1 MTHESRLPK
10 NTSQDTTGQDN
21 SVLESP
27 VLEPIASHDEVS
39 KSTVFDNELSVIN
52 ATENKLAKQAIHVHK
67 FGGSS
72 LATTECIKRVLE
84 IIRQNC
90 QLDDIVVVSANGK
103 TTDALF
109 ALYTQAESLQVTKLA
124 LDKTNEQEIIQ
135 IETLEEELTQAVIA
149 LEQQQKV
156 LINELLNDNSAK
168 QLTQLLSID
177 IADITLWLSGELSVH
192 HNDILALGEVWSAR
206 LLSALLNEQVCPSN
220 SIDSRDFLVINNEQ
234 DCLVET
240 AISAAQLRRH
250 RQFGKLAVITGY
262 ISKDSRGENCT
273 LGRNGSD
280 YSATIIAS
288 LIAARTVTLW
298 TDVNGIYSADPRVV
312 PNARKLHRLPNGVA
326 KELGRLGN
334 PVLHAKTL
342 LPLVNPLS
350 EHHTHLHVASSFDAK
365 VVGTEIGKFG
375 QIAKQELSV
384 TYLNDLLIAH
394 SDSFIGE
401 SALKAQQEFS
411 PICYDEK
418 QGYIV
423 IQQEQQ
429 KALSQWLACHDT
441 EVIFKPVAIIAT
453 VGHRVAEQGDIRAR
467 FKRALNTAK
476 PIFLTHGENNHSLIA
491 ILTEPCSIE
500 LLNNVH
506 HDMTKDARNIGLVV
520 AGLGNIGQRFLALL
534 PAQLHR
540 VSLLE
545 NVHLV
550 GLLSS
555 NKALINNDGID
566 VSQAN
571 ELYQQSAQDYTN
583 EQLLAWLNNH
593 PYDEL
598 IVVDI
603 TPSEQFSLLY
613 QAFFEQGIHVIGAN
627 KWAASSSSKQYQS
640 LINTATENHSL
651 WLGNTTVGA
660 GLPINYAIKDLR
672 ESGDEITEISGI
684 FSGTLSWLFQTYD
697 ASVSFSE
704 LLLSALEQGITE
716 PDPREDLSGRD
727 VQRKLLIL
735 ARKAGFSLDLADID
749 CQNLVPES
757 LRDLSTAEFLTRAG
771 ELDDYFDKAYRT
783 AKDKACCIRY
793 IARFQSLTPNEDS
806 AILPRLKAQVS
817 LEVLPVNDAFA
828 TLTPCDNIFKINSR
842 WYQDNALIIRGPGAG
857 RDVTAGGLHSD
868 LVNICRQLANK
879 QHKVTIKGI
888 N

>member
-1 MTHESRLPK
+1 MTQESTLQE
-10 NTSQDTTGQDN
+10 NTKLENTK
-21 SVLESP
+21 LESNAF
-27 VLEPIASHDEVS
+27 ESN
-39 KSTVFDNELSVIN
+39 TVENEFSVIN

-103 TTDALF
+103 TTDSLF
-109 ALYTQAESLQVTKLA
+109 ALYLQAEKLTAEKLIVDTESDSEVTQLRLSEAA
-124 LDKTNEQEIIQ
+124 LS
-135 IETLEEELTQAVIA
+135 QAVSSLA
-149 LEQQQKV
+149 EQQKL
-156 LINELLNDNSAK
+156 LINELLNESNAAR
-168 QLTQLLSID
+168 LTQLLVID
-177 IADITLWLSGELSVH
+177 IEDLIVWLSGDLVLH
-192 HNDILALGEVWSAR
+192 HNDILALGEVWSSR

-220 SIDSRDFLVINNEQ
+220 SIDSRDFLVIDNEQ
-234 DCLVET
+234 NCLVDN
-240 AISAAQLRRH
+240 AISAAQLKKYRK
-250 RQFGKLAVITGY
+250 FGQLAVITGY
-262 ISKDSRGENCT
+262 ISKDSRGFNCT

-280 YSATIIAS
+280 YSATIIAA
-288 LIAARTVTLW
+288 LVAASTVTLW

-350 EHHTHLHVASSFDAK
+350 EHHTHLHVASSFDPK
-365 VVGTEIGKFG
+365 VIGTEIGKFG

-394 SDSFIGE
+394 STSFIGD
-401 SALKAQQEFS
+401 AGLKAKAEFS
-411 PICYDEK
+411 PICADK
-418 QGYIV
+418 QQGYLV
-423 IQQEQQ
+423 ITQAQQ
-429 KALSQWLACHDT
+429 KPLSQWLASHDT
-441 EVIFKPVAIIAT
+441 EVTFKPVSIIAT

-467 FKRALNTAK
+467 FKRSLNAVK
-476 PIFLTHGENNHSLIA
+476 PICFANGENDHSIIA
-491 ILTEPCSIE
+491 ILSENCSIE

-506 HDMTKDARNIGLVV
+506 HDMTKDARNIGVVV

-534 PAQLHR
+534 PAQLNR

-555 NKALINNDGID
+555 KKALINNDGID
-566 VSQAN
+566 VNQAH
-571 ELYQQSAQDYTN
+571 ELFEQSGEDYTN
-583 EQLLAWLNNH
+583 EQLLTWLNNH

-627 KWAASSSSKQYQS
+627 KWAASSSSEHYQK
-640 LINTATENHSL
+640 LVNTATANHSL

-660 GLPINYAIKDLR
+660 GLPINHAIKDLR
-672 ESGDEITEISGI
+672 QSGDEITEISGI

-697 ASVSFSE
+697 ASGPFSE

-735 ARKAGFSLDLADID
+735 ARKAGFELDLTDID

-757 LRDLSTAEFLTRAG
+757 LRELSTADFLARAS
-771 ELDDYFDKAYRT
+771 ELDSYFESAYQSAKNKAS
-783 AKDKACCIRY
+783 CIRY
-793 IARFQSLTPNEDS
+793 VARFQSLESENT
-806 AILPRLKAQVS
+806 AIEKFEKINVKAQVS
-817 LEVLPVNDAFA
+817 LEVLPLSDAFA
-828 TLTPCDNIFKINSR
+828 SLTPCDNIFKINSR
-842 WYQDNALIIRGPGAG
+842 WYQENALIIRGPGAG

-868 LVNICRQLANK
+868 LVNICQQLANK